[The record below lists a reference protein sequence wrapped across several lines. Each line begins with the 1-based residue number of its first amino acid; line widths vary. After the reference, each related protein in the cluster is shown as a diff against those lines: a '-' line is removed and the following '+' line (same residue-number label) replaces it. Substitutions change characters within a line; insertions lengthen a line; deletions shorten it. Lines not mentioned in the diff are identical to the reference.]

1 MKNKMLGEENV
12 KLKEN
17 NEKLSSQRQQIN
29 EAPSLFTTS
38 LVEAEGLRA
47 RDIEHDVD
55 SSSSTGVLA
64 PDVYDEVSGDCDT
77 LWCSSKQR
85 NVTRTVL
92 ESIGSPPKER
102 SETLHECLWS
112 GVRCRGSQVTSL
124 QLIGNKGSTGP
135 ISENVGLLTELED
148 LILCE

>member
-1 MKNKMLGEENV
+1 MYKDPCEGGEGNTKTLLEELIDGADSF
-12 KLKEN
+12 KYL
-17 NEKLSSQRQQIN
+17 RTIN
-29 EAPSLFTTS
+29 M
-38 LVEAEGLRA
+38 
-47 RDIEHDVD
+47 
-55 SSSSTGVLA
+55 GVFN
-64 PDVYDEVSGDCDT
+64 DTVVYDEVSGDCDA

-85 NVTRTVL
+85 NVTQTVL

-112 GVRCRGSQVTSL
+112 GVRCRGSQLTSL
-124 QLIGNKGSTGP
+124 QLIGNKGLTGS